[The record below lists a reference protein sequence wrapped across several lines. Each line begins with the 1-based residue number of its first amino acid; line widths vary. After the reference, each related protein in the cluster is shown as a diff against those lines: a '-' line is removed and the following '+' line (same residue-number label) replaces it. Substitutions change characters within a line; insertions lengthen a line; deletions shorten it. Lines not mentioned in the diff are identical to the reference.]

1 MEISCCLKNATAT
14 NGEKIVIVLFFSDF
28 FFFINYYLNLQDSL
42 KPNFLSYSFDL
53 AFHLVNIKLMIFD
66 ELEYFLFT

>member
-28 FFFINYYLNLQDSL
+28 FFFYKL
-42 KPNFLSYSFDL
+42 LSQSPRL
-53 AFHLVNIKLMIFD
+53 
-66 ELEYFLFT
+66 T